1 MPVRR
6 RAAAFPDLNP
16 PAMTRERRRI
26 ALVLTAVLAVGL
38 FGHCRGSGY
47 RNFFLHDPRQ
57 SHDYALDRRDGGTW
71 EVRLGRDGF
80 DWPDEAP
87 RRDVTALLEFRA
99 RTRPL
104 LPSLSPHIEFR
115 ADGRS
120 FAQYFAPRSTGRR
133 YLNVSPAAGAGRI
146 EMVGRQIGWQLGPT
160 RLVVFRN
167 PAIDRSTR
175 VLVVAPHPDDAEIAA
190 FGLYATTRSD
200 VVTVTAG
207 DYGAMNYGGL
217 FPDTGEH
224 YRIKGRLR
232 TWDSLTVPFLGGVPL
247 NRARNLGY
255 FDGVL
260 RLLHER
266 RPEVVASILA
276 ELDEPGHF
284 RRLNTEPQLATRPFT
299 SNWPELVADLRRE
312 VEWTGAE
319 LIAAPNP
326 LLDNHSDHQYT
337 TVALIEALEGAGWDG
352 RLLLYT
358 NHPTRA
364 EPYPLGPNTALESL
378 PPWFGDPM
386 PFDSVLSWPVDE
398 TTRRLNY
405 LALEAMH
412 DLRPFDH
419 RVVTPL
425 SERGRDLAAEAFWR
439 ALGRHDKLPGYLYDY
454 LRRGPRPNEI
464 YLVLDLDQAVRLKE
478 RFLDIEAAR
487 QR

>member
-1 MPVRR
+1 
-6 RAAAFPDLNP
+6 
-16 PAMTRERRRI
+16 MTRERRNI

-47 RNFFLHDPRQ
+47 RNFFRHDPRQ
-57 SHDYALDRRDGGTW
+57 AHDYALDQRDGTTW
-71 EVRLGRDGF
+71 EVRLGREGF
-80 DWPDEAP
+80 DWPAEAP
-87 RRDVTALLEFRA
+87 GRNVTALLELRA

-104 LPSLSPHIEFR
+104 LPSLSPSIEFR

-120 FAQYFAPRSTGRR
+120 FTQSFAPRSTGRR
-133 YLNVSPAAGAGRI
+133 YLNVSPAAGADRI

-160 RLVVFRN
+160 RLVVFEN
-167 PAIDRSTR
+167 PPIDEATR

-207 DYGAMNYGGL
+207 DYGGKNYGGL

-224 YRIKGRLR
+224 YRIKGWMR
-232 TWDSLTVPFLGGVPL
+232 TWDSLTVPFLGDVPF

-255 FDGVL
+255 FDGTL
-260 RLLHER
+260 RRLYER
-266 RPEVVASILA
+266 RPEVVGSILA
-276 ELDEPGHF
+276 DLDDPGLF
-284 RRLNTEPQLATRPFT
+284 RRLNTEPQLATRPFR
-299 SNWPELVADLRRE
+299 SSWPELVADLRRE
-312 VEWTGAE
+312 VDWTGAD
-319 LIAAPNP
+319 LIATANP
-326 LLDNHSDHQYT
+326 LLDNHADHQYA
-337 TVALIEALEGAGWDG
+337 TVALIEALEQNGWDG
-352 RLLLYT
+352 LLLFYT
-358 NHPTRA
+358 NHATRA

-386 PFDSVLSWPVDE
+386 PFGSVLSYPVDE

-412 DLRPFDH
+412 DLRPFEH
-419 RVVTPL
+419 RVVTPF
-425 SERGRDLAAEAFWR
+425 SERVRDLAAEGFWR

-464 YLVLDLDQAVRLKE
+464 YLVLDLEQAVRLKE
-478 RFLDIEAAR
+478 RFLEMEALR
-487 QR
+487 RP